1 MSQSSQHA
9 APSWYRCSR
18 VEACTSSPAQEAEDD
33 AEEET
38 EVVDNNINNVA
49 AAAPRPS
56 GRVHR
61 PRVVN
66 EKVVDAASR
75 Q

>member
-9 APSWYRCSR
+9 APSWNRCSR

-38 EVVDNNINNVA
+38 EVVDNNNV

>member
-1 MSQSSQHA
+1 M
-9 APSWYRCSR
+9 
-18 VEACTSSPAQEAEDD
+18 
-33 AEEET
+33 
-38 EVVDNNINNVA
+38 EVVDSNNNEEEE
-49 AAAPRPS
+49 APRPS

>member
-1 MSQSSQHA
+1 MRQSSQHA
-9 APSWYRCSR
+9 APSWNRCSR
-18 VEACTSSPAQEAEDD
+18 VEACTSSPAREAEDD

-38 EVVDNNINNVA
+38 EVVDNNNNNV

>member
-1 MSQSSQHA
+1 
-9 APSWYRCSR
+9 
-18 VEACTSSPAQEAEDD
+18 VDD

-38 EVVDNNINNVA
+38 EVVDNNNGEAV
-49 AAAPRPS
+49 RPS

-61 PRVVN
+61 TRVVN

>member
-9 APSWYRCSR
+9 APSWNRCSR

-38 EVVDNNINNVA
+38 EVVDNNNNNVA